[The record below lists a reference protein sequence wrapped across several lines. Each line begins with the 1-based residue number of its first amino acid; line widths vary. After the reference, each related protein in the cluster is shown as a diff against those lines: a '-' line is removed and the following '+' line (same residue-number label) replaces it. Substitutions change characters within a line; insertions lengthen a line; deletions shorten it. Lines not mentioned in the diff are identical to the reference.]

1 MGASETAINQRDKL
15 TMQHPAAPTAGRD
28 PRLDFFRGL
37 ALVMIF
43 INHVPG
49 NMMEGVTSKNFGF
62 SDAAEA
68 FVLMSGMSAGLAY
81 SNIYVRDRIHAIAR
95 ILRRAS
101 RLYSVHLLTTV
112 LAVIVLMAGHNLLG
126 TTALSQRVNMVSYL
140 DAPWSTALG
149 VLATTHQ
156 LGYFNILP
164 LYMLLLAATPVFLAL
179 ALRSRALLL
188 TVSVTIWAIAGWNNI
203 NLPNY
208 PTDGSWFLNPFSWQ
222 LIYCIGLCAGISMKK
237 GESLVGYSPVLMATA
252 IAYLGFAMFVI
263 QGQHYELTAWGD
275 HPALLIGF
283 EKGILPLPR
292 LIHILALSYVISQIN
307 VCRVVAGSAKLAA
320 VSLLGKQGLAVF
332 AWGSL
337 VCISLQVLRE
347 AYQFSPAVDIST
359 LIFGLAIQYVVAQR
373 LQSDKVTLRNTAVST

>member
-1 MGASETAINQRDKL
+1 MNQRDKL
-15 TMQHPAAPTAGRD
+15 IMQHPAAPTAGRD

-49 NMMEGVTSKNFGF
+49 NMMEGLTSKNFGF

-81 SNIYVRDRIHAIAR
+81 SNAYARDRVHAVAR
-95 ILRRAS
+95 ILRRAG

-112 LAVIVLMAGHNLLG
+112 LAVIVLMAGHNFLG
-126 TTALSQRVNMVSYL
+126 TTALSERVNMVSYL
-140 DAPWSTALG
+140 EAPWTTALG
-149 VLATTHQ
+149 VLGMTHQ

-179 ALRSRALLL
+179 ASRSRALLL
-188 TVSVTIWAIAGWNNI
+188 AVSVSIWAIAGWNNI
-203 NLPNY
+203 NLPNF
-208 PTDGSWFLNPFSWQ
+208 PTEGSWFLNPFSWQ
-222 LIYCIGLCAGISMKK
+222 LIYCIGLCAGISAKK
-237 GESLVGYSPVLMATA
+237 GEAFVGYSPVLMAAA

-263 QGQHYELTAWGD
+263 QGQHYDLTAWGD
-275 HPALLIGF
+275 HPALLVGF

-292 LIHILALSYVISQIN
+292 LMHILALAYVISQIAAF
-307 VCRVVAGSAKLAA
+307 RTIAGSAKLAI

-347 AYQFSPAVDIST
+347 AYVFSAAVDIAT
-359 LIFGLAIQYVVAQR
+359 LIAGLAIQYAVAQR
-373 LQSDKVTLRNTAVST
+373 LQTAKVAVKNQTRMA

>member
-1 MGASETAINQRDKL
+1 MNQRDKL
-15 TMQHPAAPTAGRD
+15 IMQHPAAPSAGRD

-49 NMMEGVTSKNFGF
+49 NMMEGMTSKNFGF

-81 SNIYVRDRIHAIAR
+81 SNAFARDRIHAIVR

-112 LAVIVLMAGHNLLG
+112 LAVIILMAGHNFLG
-126 TTALSQRVNMVSYL
+126 TTALSERVNMMSYL
-140 DAPWSTALG
+140 DAPWTTALG
-149 VLATTHQ
+149 VLGMTHQ

-164 LYMLLLAATPVFLAL
+164 LYMLLLAATPLFLAL
-179 ALRSRALLL
+179 ASRSRALLL
-188 TVSVTIWAIAGWNNI
+188 AVSVSIWAIAGWNNI
-203 NLPNY
+203 NLPNF

-222 LIYCIGLCAGISMKK
+222 LIYCIGLCAGISAKK
-237 GESLVGYSPVLMATA
+237 RETLVAYSPVLMAVA
-252 IAYLGFAMFVI
+252 ITYLAFAMFVI
-263 QGQHYELTAWGD
+263 NGQHYDLTAWGD
-275 HPALLIGF
+275 NPALLVGF
-283 EKGILPLPR
+283 DKGMLPLPR
-292 LIHILALSYVISQIN
+292 LLHILALAYVISQFT
-307 VCRVVAGSAKLAA
+307 VFRAVAGSARLAW

-337 VCISLQVLRE
+337 VCITLQVFKD
-347 AYQFSPAVDIST
+347 AYQFSPVVDFAT
-359 LIFGLAIQYVVAQR
+359 LAAGLAIQYTVALHLQNEKAAAAIAAQR
-373 LQSDKVTLRNTAVST
+373 